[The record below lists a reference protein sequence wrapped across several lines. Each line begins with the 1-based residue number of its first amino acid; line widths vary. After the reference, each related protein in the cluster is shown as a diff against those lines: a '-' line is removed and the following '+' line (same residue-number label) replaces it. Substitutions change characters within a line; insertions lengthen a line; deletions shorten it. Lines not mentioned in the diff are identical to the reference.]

1 MLILKTL
8 LFTLLAPC
16 MVTIAVPY
24 LLLRSRSE
32 IFPHTWN
39 SLNFAGFFIIVAGV
53 AIYIWCARDF
63 IARGKGTPAPYDP
76 PKELVAEGLYK
87 FTRNPMYVG
96 ISSIVLGEALFFKSI
111 AVLVYALGLLLIFH
125 LRVTLYEEP
134 ALKRLFGESFVQYC
148 RRVPRWIWFRKSQ
161 AV

>member
-1 MLILKTL
+1 MLIIKTL

-16 MVTIAVPY
+16 TVTLAVPY

-32 IFPHTWN
+32 IFPHVWN
-39 SLNFAGFFIIVAGV
+39 SLNFIGISIIVAGV
-53 AIYIWCARDF
+53 AIYIWCAGDF
-63 IARGKGTPAPYDP
+63 ISKGKGTPAPYDP

-96 ISSIVLGEALFFKSI
+96 VSSIVLGEALFFKSI
-111 AVLVYALGLLLIFH
+111 AILVYALILLLLFH

-134 ALKRLFGESFVQYC
+134 ALKRLFGKSFDDYC
-148 RRVPRWIWFRKSQ
+148 RRVPRWIQFRKPQ
-161 AV
+161 VV